1 MRLGIAPSAEGY
13 QVWVD
18 DDGPGIPEAQ
28 RLHVLERGSRLDE
41 QVDGH
46 GLGLGIVRD
55 IAEAWGG
62 RLALLESPLGGLRVS
77 IDLPRK
83 PR

>member
-1 MRLGIAPSAEGY
+1 VA
-13 QVWVD
+13 
-18 DDGPGIPEAQ
+18 
-28 RLHVLERGSRLDE
+28 
-41 QVDGH
+41 GH

-55 IAEAWGG
+55 IVDAWGG

-83 PR
+83 AR